1 MKKVPRFTVIRG
13 TYVVNIPELA
23 IYSNLKHHGF
33 EPELLAARKTAFTDD
48 EVDMPVRRLST
59 PVLAGPLSRTLPG
72 GYLLG
77 LVSQYR
83 YYHEYLNGFDR
94 AVKDSDI
101 LCPVD
106 LGHPTSFQC
115 LRHQPRAKVV
125 VQVWDNIP
133 FNWLE
138 YRPIARHYDAVLE
151 KADFFIPLTLDAD
164 RTLRLQG
171 VANSRRAQVYPGIDT
186 DAFRPPSQ
194 EERDK
199 ARKRLGVAKDEIA
212 IAFVGRIEF
221 HKGIFTLVEALVEA
235 DARVH
240 LYFFGAGKDS
250 GLAETR
256 ARRLG
261 VSDRVRFCGSVPHKE
276 LTSRVLWASDALAL
290 PSIPT
295 PAWREQFGQVLI
307 EAMSTGLPVIGSRCG
322 AIPEVVEDGHCGY
335 IVVPDSPQELTD
347 SMNHLAGDSGLRQKM
362 GQDGRARVLKLFDA
376 KVNSALL
383 ARILRPMVDASG

>member
-13 TYVVNIPELA
+13 TYVVNIPELE

-33 EPELLAARKTAFTDD
+33 APELLAAKKTAFSDD

-59 PVLAGPLSRTLPG
+59 PAIAGPLSRTLPG

-83 YYHEYLNGFDR
+83 YYHEYLRGFDG

-133 FNWLE
+133 FNWLD
-138 YRPIARHYDAVLE
+138 YRPIAEHYDAVLE

-164 RTLRLQG
+164 RTLKLQG
-171 VANSRRAQVYPGIDT
+171 VPSSKRAQVYPGIDT
-186 DAFRPPSQ
+186 DAFKPPSPK
-194 EERDK
+194 ERED
-199 ARKRLGVAKDEIA
+199 ARKRLGAGKDEVSV
-212 IAFVGRIEF
+212 AFVGRIEF
-221 HKGIFTLVEALVEA
+221 HKGVFTLIEALVEA
-235 DARVH
+235 DRRVH
-240 LYFFGAGKDS
+240 LYLFGAGKDRA
-250 GLAETR
+250 LAETR

-261 VSDRVRFCGSVPHKE
+261 VSDRVKFCGTVPHKE
-276 LTSRVLWASDALAL
+276 LSSRVLWASDALAL

-307 EAMSTGLPVIGSRCG
+307 EAMSTGLPVIGSTCG
-322 AIPEVVEDGHCGY
+322 GIPEVVEDGHSGFV
-335 IVVPDSPQELTD
+335 VVPDSPSELT
-347 SMNHLAGDSGLRQKM
+347 SAMNQLAADPALRKRM
-362 GQDGRARVLKLFDA
+362 GEDGRERVLKLFDA
-376 KVNSALL
+376 KVNSSHL
-383 ARILRPMVDASG
+383 AKVLRPLVERS